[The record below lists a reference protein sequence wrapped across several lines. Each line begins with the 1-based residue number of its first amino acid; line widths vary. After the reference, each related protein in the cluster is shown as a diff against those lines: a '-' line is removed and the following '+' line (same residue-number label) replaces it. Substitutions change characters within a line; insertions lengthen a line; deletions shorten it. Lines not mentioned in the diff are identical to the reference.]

1 MDETIA
7 STCRRFFDA
16 IERGDVEAAAAL
28 YAPNAVIWHNTDEV
42 ATSREASV
50 AVVRDIARNLHDRRY
65 ADRRVATFATGF
77 VQQHILI
84 GRLADGT
91 GFRLPACV
99 VGTVEHGLIVRFDEY
114 YDQLTVD
121 RQTAPHDQSTTHS

>member
-7 STCRRFFDA
+7 SICQRFFDA
-16 IERGDVEAAAAL
+16 IERGDVEAAADL
-28 YAPNAVIWHNTDEV
+28 YAPHAVIWHNTDEG

-50 AVVRDIARNLHDRRY
+50 AVVRDIVRHLHDRRY
-65 ADRRVATFATGF
+65 AGRRVATFATGF
-77 VQQHILI
+77 VQQHVLI

-91 GFRLPACV
+91 EFRLPACV
-99 VGTVEHGLIVRFDEY
+99 VGTVEQGLIVRFDEY

-121 RQTAPHDQSTTHS
+121 RQTTPHEQAPARP